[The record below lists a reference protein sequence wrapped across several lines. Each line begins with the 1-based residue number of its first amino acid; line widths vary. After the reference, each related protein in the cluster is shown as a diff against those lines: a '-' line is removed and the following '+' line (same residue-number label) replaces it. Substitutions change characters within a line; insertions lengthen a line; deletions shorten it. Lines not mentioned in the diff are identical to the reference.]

1 LIIENED
8 VAEFYTDI
16 FFYDW
21 WNGAFRPRA
30 SFTYAPVHPVVDQN
44 ITFDA
49 GSSSDP
55 DGRIIEYNWNNGYDG
70 CGNITATSCP
80 VITHTYT
87 IPGSY
92 TVTLTVTDD
101 DGTTDTTSKII
112 TVVGICGDLNHD
124 GTITIADAT
133 IALLMVVGVIPA
145 TGEADMNSDGR
156 VTSLDVLM
164 ILQRISGYA

>member
-1 LIIENED
+1 LIIKNED

-21 WNGAFRPRA
+21 WNGAFHPRA
-30 SFTYAPVHPVVDQN
+30 SFTYAPLHPVVDQN

-49 GSSSDP
+49 SSSTDP
-55 DGRIIEYNWNNGYDG
+55 DGRIIEYNWNDG
-70 CGNITATSCP
+70 CENTTATSCP
-80 VITHTYT
+80 VITYTYT

-112 TVVGICGDLNHD
+112 TVEGICGDLNHD

-145 TGEADMNSDGR
+145 TGEADVNGDGR
-156 VTSLDVLM
+156 VTSLDVLV
-164 ILQRISGYA
+164 ILQSMSGYV